1 MRSITQL
8 ANIVLVGL
16 AITASGCSS
25 STKDETPLG
34 TASAGAYTF
43 TIHQEKAMVAP
54 GALTRFVLQTSNG
67 KPDSVTGWV
76 GVMSGEGST
85 KVPANY
91 DSGDLDW
98 DDDVTSPA
106 TIPAG
111 SKFWFEVVTAGKT
124 DVGSIDFKM

>member
-1 MRSITQL
+1 LRPTHLLLNS
-8 ANIVLVGL
+8 VLLGL
-16 AITASGCSS
+16 ALSAAGCSS
-25 STKDETPLG
+25 STADETPLG
-34 TASAGAYTF
+34 SASAGAYTF
-43 TIHQEKAMVAP
+43 TIHQEKAMVGP
-54 GALTRFVLQTSNG
+54 SALTRFVLQTSNG

-76 GVMSGEGST
+76 GTMTGEGST
-85 KVPANY
+85 KMAANY